1 MTIDGFAK
9 YLREHDNYVIVTH
22 DGPDAD
28 GIGAAYALVL
38 ALIAIGKTAVAAVSD
53 KVPVKIRF
61 IDRRGLFVPL
71 TTGANLPFPV
81 AESTMIVVDTQ
92 DMGYLGEMAAQIVSS
107 AKRALVIDHHEP
119 MGDPGELALLD
130 PSASSS
136 CELVYL
142 ISKAI
147 GVELPIDA
155 AEAIFAG
162 IVYDT
167 GSFAYPKTSERTF
180 GCALELVKRGV
191 KPYELHNRMFESSTS
206 GVLLL
211 QKAVISSLELKLDGR
226 VALQSLKKKD
236 LAASGA
242 IYEDAENL
250 VNIPLQD
257 RLVEVSVLFKE
268 NLEGKLRC
276 SLRSKGEVNV
286 ASIAQTFGGGGHKT
300 AAGFS
305 CRTPLARAKED
316 VLKSIARSMHGQ
328 D

>member
-1 MTIDGFAK
+1 
-9 YLREHDNYVIVTH
+9 
-22 DGPDAD
+22 
-28 GIGAAYALVL
+28 
-38 ALIAIGKTAVAAVSD
+38 
-53 KVPVKIRF
+53 
-61 IDRRGLFVPL
+61 
-71 TTGANLPFPV
+71 
-81 AESTMIVVDTQ
+81 
-92 DMGYLGEMAAQIVSS
+92 
-107 AKRALVIDHHEP
+107 
-119 MGDPGELALLD
+119 
-130 PSASSS
+130 
-136 CELVYL
+136 
-142 ISKAI
+142 
-147 GVELPIDA
+147 
-155 AEAIFAG
+155 
-162 IVYDT
+162 
-167 GSFAYPKTSERTF
+167 
-180 GCALELVKRGV
+180 
-191 KPYELHNRMFESSTS
+191 
-206 GVLLL
+206 
-211 QKAVISSLELKLDGR
+211 